1 MTTFYCCYNVN
12 NQLMEINAN
21 CIIFHENHGA
31 EAPYQRLSLS
41 STAFCHILLSLLN
54 YMFQLSETLFLATL
68 CVVVQVYCELCMH
81 CYPIYAS
88 IKKIKTGCIVFTSQ

>member
-31 EAPYQRLSLS
+31 ETPYQRLSLS
-41 STAFCHILLSLLN
+41 SRAFCHISIYSL
-54 YMFQLSETLFLATL
+54 
-68 CVVVQVYCELCMH
+68 H
-81 CYPIYAS
+81 
-88 IKKIKTGCIVFTSQ
+88 